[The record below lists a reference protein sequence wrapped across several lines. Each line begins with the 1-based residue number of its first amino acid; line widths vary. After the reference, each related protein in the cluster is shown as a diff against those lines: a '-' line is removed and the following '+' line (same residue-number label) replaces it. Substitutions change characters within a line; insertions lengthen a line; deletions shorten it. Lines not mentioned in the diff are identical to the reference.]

1 MKSPKKKKTPPKPS
15 DGAEKHPG
23 EHLFLHRLIL
33 VVIAFIAGAAIMI
46 IELAAIRILA
56 PWFGN
61 SLYTWTGLIGVIL
74 IAMSAGY
81 YAGGWL
87 ADKKNELFPSLPH
100 FGGGCSVYYSHSV
113 IFPLYRDPIGEI

>member
-1 MKSPKKKKTPPKPS
+1 MKKTPPKQS
-15 DGAEKHPG
+15 EWAEKHPG
-23 EHLFLHRLIL
+23 EHLFLHRTIL

-87 ADKKNELFPSLPH
+87 ADKKTSYSLLSHILAVAALFIIAIPL
-100 FGGGCSVYYSHSV
+100 FSH
-113 IFPLYRDPIGEI
+113 YIGTVTVHN